1 MFGEPVINLKNTK
14 VGRFITFEGGEGGG
28 KSTQTRLLQDTLTSI
43 GVKSILTREPGGS
56 VGAEEIR
63 ELIVSG
69 SSDRW
74 DPLTELCLLYAAR
87 RDHWLKLI
95 KPNLEQGIWVIS
107 DRFADSSIVYQGYAG
122 EIELDT
128 VLNIHNVVL
137 GDVWPDLTIVLDLP
151 PEVGLERSNKR
162 DTANNSKD
170 TRFEKRELRFH
181 KLLREGFQYLQ
192 NKSPDRICVIDGAKT
207 IKEVE
212 LEVFS
217 VIQKRFVGL
226 K

>member
-1 MFGEPVINLKNTK
+1 M
-14 VGRFITFEGGEGGG
+14 GRFITFEGGEGGG

-95 KPNLEQGIWVIS
+95 KPNIYVKGPDYVKTKDDKTKKIVLEKKLVKTFGGEIKYTEDQAYS
-107 DRFADSSIVYQGYAG
+107 SSSIINSTGLIYNIRNIKVIAWTTLIFGIILSIISITGLYYFSNFLSALLLFITIAFYVFVYTIWLKRKTPQNIVIGGAAG
-122 EIELDT
+122 AL
-128 VLNIHNVVL
+128 
-137 GDVWPDLTIVLDLP
+137 
-151 PEVGLERSNKR
+151 RSGR
-162 DTANNSKD
+162 SGGCGGRPA
-170 TRFEKRELRFH
+170 
-181 KLLREGFQYLQ
+181 
-192 NKSPDRICVIDGAKT
+192 
-207 IKEVE
+207 
-212 LEVFS
+212 
-217 VIQKRFVGL
+217 
-226 K
+226 

>member
-1 MFGEPVINLKNTK
+1 MFGEPVINSKNTQ

-28 KSTQTRLLQDTLTSI
+28 KSTQTRLLQDTFKSI

-74 DPLTELCLLYAAR
+74 DSLTELCLLYAAR
-87 RDHWLKLI
+87 RDHWLKVI
-95 KPNLEQGIWVIS
+95 KPQLEQGVWVIS

-122 EIELDT
+122 DIEIDT
-128 VLNIHNVVL
+128 VLNIHSLVL
-137 GDVWPDLTIVLDLP
+137 GEVWPDLTIVLDLP
-151 PEVGLERSNKR
+151 PELGLKRSYKR
-162 DTANNSKD
+162 DTVNNSKD
-170 TRFEKRELRFH
+170 RRFEQRELQFH
-181 KLLREGFQYLQ
+181 NFLREGFQYLHS
-192 NKSPDRICVIDGAKT
+192 KSPDRVCIIDGTKP

-212 LEVFS
+212 VEVFS
-217 VIQKRFVGL
+217 IIKKRFVEFM
-226 K
+226 

>member
-1 MFGEPVINLKNTK
+1 MINLKNNK

-28 KSTQTRLLQDTLTSI
+28 KSTQARLLQYTLKSI

-74 DPLTELCLLYAAR
+74 DSLTELCLLYAAR

-95 KPNLEQGIWVIS
+95 KPKLEQGIWVIS

-122 EIELDT
+122 DIELDNFAADKPILT
-128 VLNIHNVVL
+128 ERHVPASVLMSKNEEQALSRLVSSALGPAQAQEDDTEASLTPAAVV
-137 GDVWPDLTIVLDLP
+137 
-151 PEVGLERSNKR
+151 E
-162 DTANNSKD
+162 SKA
-170 TRFEKRELRFH
+170 
-181 KLLREGFQYLQ
+181 
-192 NKSPDRICVIDGAKT
+192 DRPA
-207 IKEVE
+207 
-212 LEVFS
+212 
-217 VIQKRFVGL
+217 
-226 K
+226 

>member
-1 MFGEPVINLKNTK
+1 MINLKNTK

-28 KSTQTRLLQDTLTSI
+28 KSTQTRLLQDSLTSI
-43 GVKSILTREPGGS
+43 GVESILTREPGGS

-74 DPLTELCLLYAAR
+74 DSLTELCLLYAAR

-122 EIELDT
+122 DIELDT
-128 VLNIHNVVL
+128 VLNIHNVINVILQIIQKTRVL
-137 GDVWPDLTIVLDLP
+137 KSVSYNFISCLEKVFNTFKASHLTGFVLLM
-151 PEVGLERSNKR
+151 
-162 DTANNSKD
+162 
-170 TRFEKRELRFH
+170 ELRR
-181 KLLREGFQYLQ
+181 L
-192 NKSPDRICVIDGAKT
+192 
-207 IKEVE
+207 
-212 LEVFS
+212 
-217 VIQKRFVGL
+217 
-226 K
+226 